1 MDRHRISES
10 QRQFLLDGVQQGL
23 RGRALCDS
31 FGESYRRIL
40 TGIGSKAR
48 WTKAG
53 FDSDHEE
60 DRDCVEASWCSSLL
74 RWCPPKSGNLE
85 TLRDYQN
92 SGGSFHVQC

>member
-48 WTKAG
+48 WTRQVLILIMRRTETVWK
-53 FDSDHEE
+53 
-60 DRDCVEASWCSSLL
+60 
-74 RWCPPKSGNLE
+74 PPG
-85 TLRDYQN
+85 
-92 SGGSFHVQC
+92 VVVC